1 MKKVA
6 GLMASMLVL
15 TQALPVAAS
24 PCGGEI
30 SCGAERFAEQ
40 LKSIQA
46 MAGDKTG
53 NADGQV
59 ISLSRD
65 EAMLLAGTYQFDSSR
80 SLDEQDISSKTRRFL
95 GVELALEWDEGAAC
109 IVLPLWQIKAL
120 LDTAVRPGPEYLR
133 VESGLIHD
141 ALEPG
146 QGVEQGRKSVQ
157 VCFFEDGIA
166 VYAREDEAQYVLF
179 FRRATA

>member
-15 TQALPVAAS
+15 TQALPLAAS
-24 PCGGEI
+24 PGSADG

-46 MAGDKTG
+46 VAADKTG
-53 NADGQV
+53 TADGQE
-59 ISLSRD
+59 LSRD
-65 EAMLLAGTYQFDSSR
+65 EAILLAGVYQFDSSR
-80 SLDEQDISSKTRRFL
+80 SLDDQDISSITRRFL
-95 GVELALEWDEGAAC
+95 GVELDLEWDEGAAC
-109 IVLPLWQIKAL
+109 IVLPRWQIKAL
-120 LDTAVRPGPEYLR
+120 LDPAVRPGPEYLR
-133 VESGLIHD
+133 VEYSLIHD

-146 QGVEQGRKSVQ
+146 QGGEQGRKTVQ

-166 VYAREDEAQYVLF
+166 VHAREYGAEYVLF